1 VNISDIVLAAIA
13 AGSVLLTWGITVGL
27 FYAHVA
33 ECSRFRVDILT
44 RLTRIE
50 EHLASKE

>member
-1 VNISDIVLAAIA
+1 MVLAAIA
-13 AGSVLLTWGITVGL
+13 MGSVLLTWGITVGL

-33 ECSRFRVDILT
+33 ECNRFRVDIVR

-50 EHLASKE
+50 GSLSKEE